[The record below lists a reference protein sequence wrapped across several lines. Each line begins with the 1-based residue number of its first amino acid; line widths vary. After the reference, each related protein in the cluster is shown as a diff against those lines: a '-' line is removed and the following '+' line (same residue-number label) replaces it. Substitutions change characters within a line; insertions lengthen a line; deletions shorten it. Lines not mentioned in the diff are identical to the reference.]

1 MGEEELLIHELVGAG
16 GFAQVFRASWR
27 PKAGGGSVRTV
38 AVKQLRDLPHQPAPL
53 RAFCSEISL
62 MQGFAHPN
70 VLGLLGVCAGADGS
84 LRMARHATARRRTPR
99 AAAAAAPPPPPP
111 PPPHQHQRQ
120 QQAAAVRSAATA
132 PASCGSAVTVP
143 ATCSRRGGQVRRGD
157 GASRPAGAGAGRRLP
172 G

>member
-111 PPPHQHQRQ
+111 PSPSPPPTHPHPPPPPP
-120 QQAAAVRSAATA
+120 T
-132 PASCGSAVTVP
+132 PTP
-143 ATCSRRGGQVRRGD
+143 TCPPQPRC
-157 GASRPAGAGAGRRLP
+157 ASR
-172 G
+172 